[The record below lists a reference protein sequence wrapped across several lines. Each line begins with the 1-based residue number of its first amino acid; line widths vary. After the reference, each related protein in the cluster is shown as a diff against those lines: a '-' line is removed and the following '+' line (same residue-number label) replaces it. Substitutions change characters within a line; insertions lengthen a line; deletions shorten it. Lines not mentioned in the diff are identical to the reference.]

1 MQRLVK
7 WRLVAVL
14 TIFGMTTALADSMRC
29 GSYLVNT
36 GDSQSRVLQVCGE
49 PQRAW
54 QDGFIEETVRRND
67 GYYDSSALP
76 QTQTYPFLLGGQETE
91 VRRVKPVYEWEYNLG
106 RGRFLKTLVFHGDIL
121 VRIIDGPRQ

>member
-1 MQRLVK
+1 MHRFIK
-7 WRLVAVL
+7 WALIAVL
-14 TIFGMTTALADSMRC
+14 AMCGMPTAFADSMRC

-49 PQRAW
+49 PQRSW

-67 GYYDSSALP
+67 GYYDPSTLP
-76 QTQTYPFLLGGQETE
+76 QTQTYPFPPGGQETE
-91 VRRVKPVYEWEYNLG
+91 VRRVKPVYKWEYNLG

-121 VRIIDGPRQ
+121 VGIIDGPRQ